1 MKEALFGSLSSF
13 LKAENFES
21 KRLFIRDYDGL
32 AFLSRL
38 VCETL
43 TLKLQ
48 KRVLQLLNDLLMND
62 DSIFGLEPNGDK
74 FYVRRFMSHKEDVIK
89 KLIKN
94 VVESDHEN
102 GQTL

>member
-1 MKEALFGSLSSF
+1 M
-13 LKAENFES
+13 
-21 KRLFIRDYDGL
+21 
-32 AFLSRL
+32 
-38 VCETL
+38 
-43 TLKLQ
+43 
-48 KRVLQLLNDLLMND
+48 LNDLLMND

-74 FYVRRFMSHKEDVIK
+74 FYVRRFMSHKEEVIK